1 VRLRTQ
7 RRPDAVYVV
16 LGATHPNLVRRD
28 GEVYRESLKAR
39 TRELGIEDHV
49 VFLNQFVDQ
58 ATLVDFISM
67 CDVYATP
74 YLNEAQMT
82 SCTLAYS
89 FGVGKAVVS
98 TPYWHAR
105 ELLAQGRGVL
115 VQFGELTARFAAFIQ
130 HSWNP
135 VPRLS
140 ISSLSRQPLP
150 SPPVSLRGART
161 AISSGEPMPS
171 KPSSGFSAAP
181 IYPLCWRSID
191 VSGYQAHVT
200 PRSHE
205 PLVRPEPSNREGYIP
220 NVVYTC
226 GRMRHGERVIL
237 PYAVSDTYCSVGTMK
252 IAALIDNLRGES

>member
-1 VRLRTQ
+1 
-7 RRPDAVYVV
+7 
-16 LGATHPNLVRRD
+16 
-28 GEVYRESLKAR
+28 
-39 TRELGIEDHV
+39 
-49 VFLNQFVDQ
+49 
-58 ATLVDFISM
+58 M

-82 SCTLAYS
+82 SGTLAYS

-135 VPRLS
+135 KYDA
-140 ISSLSRQPLP
+140 SR
-150 SPPVSLRGART
+150 
-161 AISSGEPMPS
+161 
-171 KPSSGFSAAP
+171 AAP
-181 IYPLCWRSID
+181 ATSESRGGCGLCPPRSID

-205 PLVRPEPSNREGYIP
+205 PLVRPEPSNREGYLP